1 MTGKKGGFAAKIR
14 NYEQC
19 ENIQKIHRIYHLL
32 AFLCSDTGG
41 ELKFV
46 KDFELTILQLWSF
59 FKNSLKCLKVYIKVA
74 MQMKVIDNLTI
85 PTKKT
90 LVK

>member
-46 KDFELTILQLWSF
+46 KDFELTIL
-59 FKNSLKCLKVYIKVA
+59 
-74 MQMKVIDNLTI
+74 
-85 PTKKT
+85 
-90 LVK
+90 